1 MTTLEAHE
9 YFARRGSDHD
19 IFPHDVK
26 LRGYPGC
33 DIWPAA
39 CVAAVGLAGHL
50 NEALVDKDLDAGIDA
65 YERYVS
71 MGCLNDDALEEA
83 TLDVIG
89 QLLEWGESQERA
101 GRMECDTDRPAG

>member
-19 IFPHDVK
+19 IFPYDVK

-71 MGCLNDDALEEA
+71 MGFLNDDALEEA

>member
-9 YFARRGSDHD
+9 YFARRGSNHD

-33 DIWPAA
+33 DIWAA
-39 CVAAVGLAGHL
+39 VCVAAVGLSGHL
-50 NEALVDKDLDAGIDA
+50 EKALVEKDLDAGVDA
-65 YERYVS
+65 YESYVS
-71 MGCLNDDALEEA
+71 MGCLNDNALEEA

-89 QLLEWGESQERA
+89 QLLEWGESQDRA
-101 GRMECDTDRPAG
+101 DGSECETDAPAG